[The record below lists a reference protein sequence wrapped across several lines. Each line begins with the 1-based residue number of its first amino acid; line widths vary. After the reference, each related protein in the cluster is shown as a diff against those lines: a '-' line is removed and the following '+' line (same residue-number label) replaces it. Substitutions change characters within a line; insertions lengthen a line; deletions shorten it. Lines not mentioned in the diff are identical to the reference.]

1 MLGTVTEVLGVDAY
15 KYGWAAVRLVHG
27 GFAGAFVSPDFSE
40 LLKVHPAASVI
51 AVDIPIGFPEHTEP
65 RQADVAARKFVG
77 PAAGSVFPVP
87 PREVL
92 ECLTYGKANA
102 MSRELTGKGLSAQS
116 YALRNRILE
125 VDGRVESRVIE
136 VHPEASFTALAG
148 EPLEFSKRTWN
159 GLMLRVT
166 LLASAGIILPAD
178 LGPTGIP
185 APDDIVDAAVAAWT
199 ARRFAAGKAVPLPAH
214 PPVDERGRQ
223 VAIWY

>member
-15 KYGWAAVRLVHG
+15 RYGWAAVRLVHG
-27 GFAGAFVSPDFSE
+27 EFAGVFVHPDFSE
-40 LLKVHPAASVI
+40 LLRVHPAASVI
-51 AVDIPIGFPEHTEP
+51 AVDIPIGFPDHKEP
-65 RQADVAARKFVG
+65 RQADVAARMFVG
-77 PAAGSVFPVP
+77 RAAGSVFPVP

-92 ECLTYGKANA
+92 ECLTHAEANA

-116 YALRNRILE
+116 YALRHRILE
-125 VDGRVESRVIE
+125 VDGLVDGRVVE
-136 VHPEASFTALAG
+136 VHPEASFAALAG
-148 EPLEFSKRTWN
+148 EHLGFSKKTWN

-166 LLASAGIILPAD
+166 LLASVGIILPMD
-178 LGPTGIP
+178 LGPTGVP

-199 ARRFAAGKAVPLPAH
+199 ARRLAAGKAIPLPAH